1 MHNQFFMNKPSVS
14 DSELWNLIILD
25 DDRAY
30 VIFFERHWFKL
41 YKALQYYHQDAM
53 VCEEIV
59 HNVFLNLW
67 NRRKVLIIT
76 DFNNYLKA
84 ATRYELFAYLKKHK
98 LSLID
103 YHEKLASEDIP
114 ATSNAASDKI
124 LYADLEDKLL
134 QYLKVLPKRCQEI
147 FILSRMQHLS
157 NIQIAEKL
165 GVSKRTVENQL
176 TIALQSIRSNIKK
189 IFLLTISWISFF

>member
-1 MHNQFFMNKPSVS
+1 MNKPSVS
-14 DSELWNLIILD
+14 DSELWDLIVLD

-67 NRRKVLIIT
+67 NRRKALNIT
-76 DFNNYLKA
+76 DFKSYLKA
-84 ATRYELFAYLKKHK
+84 ATRYELFAYLKKNK

-103 YHEKLASEDIP
+103 YHENLATENIL
-114 ATSNAASDKI
+114 ATSNTASEKI
-124 LYADLEDKLL
+124 MYADLESKLF

-147 FILSRMQHLS
+147 FILSRVQHLS
-157 NIQIAEKL
+157 NMQIAEKL

-176 TIALQSIRSNIKK
+176 TIALQSIRSNMKK
-189 IFLLTISWISFF
+189 IFFLTLSWISFFLFQ